1 MGFWLWPD
9 LERLGGTGGSPFV
22 FGSFDSRSADIV
34 GVVDLDVACVDV
46 ADETNER
53 VFDAVVGVV
62 AAVIVVLP
70 ATL

>member
-1 MGFWLWPD
+1 
-9 LERLGGTGGSPFV
+9 V
-22 FGSFDSRSADIV
+22 FGSFDSRSVDIV
-34 GVVDLDVACVDV
+34 GVG
-46 ADETNER
+46 DEANER

>member
-1 MGFWLWPD
+1 M
-9 LERLGGTGGSPFV
+9 

-34 GVVDLDVACVDV
+34 GVVDVVGVACVDV
-46 ADETNER
+46 GDEANER

>member
-1 MGFWLWPD
+1 
-9 LERLGGTGGSPFV
+9 V
-22 FGSFDSRSADIV
+22 FGSFDSRSVDIV

-46 ADETNER
+46 ADEANER

-70 ATL
+70 AML